1 MIRKPKHHP
10 TFGTRL
16 VGINFRERWN
26 VVQKATKEEI
36 ERYIELET
44 EKRATHRSNF
54 SNWTE
59 WTTVTTPMRAEQT
72 HLRKIWRLR
81 YGQAITEG
89 QLYRVD
95 KTIYRYNQKLG
106 IPRCNGTVSP
116 YQVDRQRRCKLPIGS
131 IVVLTHVDELGT
143 LYFSKIDAITDQY
156 TYAFSRDSSQL
167 GSLVPIEA

>member
-1 MIRKPKHHP
+1 MRKPKLHP
-10 TFGTRL
+10 EWGMSL

-26 VVQKATKEEI
+26 VVQKATQAEL

-44 EKRATHRSNF
+44 QKRETPRSNF
-54 SNWTE
+54 KDWGQ
-59 WTTVTTPMRAEQT
+59 WMTVTTPMRAEQT
-72 HLRKIWRLR
+72 YLRKTWRLR
-81 YGQAITEG
+81 YGKAFTDG

-116 YQVDRQRRCKLPIGS
+116 YQVDRHRRCKLEVGAI
-131 IVVLTHVDELGT
+131 IVLTHVDELGT
-143 LYFSKIDAITDQY
+143 LYFSKIDAITEPY

-167 GSLVPIEA
+167 GSLVPVEA